1 MKRVIFAD
9 QCANRDLYV
18 LALPDSMDK
27 WSARSLFK
35 FLNYPQSESRYEGY
49 LPLPVDPLHF
59 EQFRQIF
66 TRPAMTMNAPVILC
80 LNGNPLSKDDEITLE
95 KDDTIIEV
103 TRADCDF
110 TEVVDKVSLLNQ
122 NLTALTSCRLEI
134 YDAIDRV
141 LDLKKHPIIDKEN
154 EKLISTSAIIEHS
167 RGGISDDEILRLIS
181 RLAKILYLSPF
192 ENITRLL
199 DNRQSRPGYAVWKNI
214 ASGFG
219 GICAEKTA
227 ALGFICD
234 ILGLRYSHVVGS
246 LAELPNKYEDQ
257 LRTYVASGGE
267 KPPPDWAQHHLIEL
281 HIGDEDYLIDTT
293 NGNFPFM
300 FLNSNDSKG
309 FFRSGIRTRMV
320 YNTERIKLRRT
331 NKITGDLLLSLSQFH
346 IPELHLQYIFKQ
358 GLGLKITSSF
368 FIGVYFDWGGEQS
381 MTQQNHYSS
390 MAKKVGFPYPRFLH
404 ENNLDSIPDQNLRE
418 MLRDLLYSLRERY
431 NHKHYTG
438 DFTFVWQPV
447 TNNFWESPKVSQS
460 LEMNFEDL
468 LYVS

>member
-9 QCANRDLYV
+9 QCANKDLYV
-18 LALPDSMDK
+18 LALPDSMER
-27 WSARSLFK
+27 WSAGSLFN
-35 FLNYPQSESRYEGY
+35 FLNYPQSKSRDEGY

-66 TRPAMTMNAPVILC
+66 SRPAMTMNAPVILC
-80 LNGNPLSKDDEITLE
+80 LDGKPLSKDDEIILE
-95 KDDTIIEV
+95 RDDTIIEV

-110 TEVVDKVSLLNQ
+110 TEIVDEVSLLNQ
-122 NLTALTSCRLEI
+122 NLTALNSCRLEI
-134 YDAIDRV
+134 YDAIDQV
-141 LDLKKHPIIDKEN
+141 LDLETYPIIDKEN
-154 EKLISTSAIIEHS
+154 KKLISTSAIIEHS
-167 RGGISDDEILRLIS
+167 RGGISDNEILRLMS

-219 GICAEKTA
+219 GVCAEKTA
-227 ALGFICD
+227 ALGFVCD
-234 ILGLRYSHVVGS
+234 ILGLRYSHVIGS
-246 LAELPNKYEDQ
+246 LAELPNEYEDQ
-257 LRTYVASGGE
+257 LRTYVGSGGE

-309 FFRSGIRTRMV
+309 FLRSGIRTRMV
-320 YNTERIKLRRT
+320 YNTERIKLRRMK
-331 NKITGDLLLSLSQFH
+331 KITGDLLLSLSQFH
-346 IPELHLQYIFKQ
+346 IPELHFQYIFKQ
-358 GLGLKITSSF
+358 GLGLQITSSC
-368 FIGVYFDWGGEQS
+368 FIGVYFDWGGERS
-381 MTQQNHYSS
+381 MTQQNYYSS
-390 MAKKVGFPYPRFLH
+390 MARKVGFPYPRFLH
-404 ENNLDSIPDQNLRE
+404 ENNLDSIPDKNLRD
-418 MLRDLLYSLRERY
+418 MLRDLLYSLREIY
-431 NHKHYTG
+431 NHSHYTG

-447 TNNFWESPKVSQS
+447 INNFWESPKVSRS
-460 LEMNFEDL
+460 LKKNFEEL